1 MPLNPKPLKIVG
13 ERGAKN
19 PSYICGSTKNQVT
32 VLACTSASGYA
43 LPPYVILA
51 RKTLNQEITYGEVAA
66 TSYGLSPK
74 GWMDLT
80 LFNKWFKEQFL
91 PWAPPARPLQLLMD
105 GYASHLCQNL
115 IKTAAAEGIILFA
128 LAPLICASP

>member
-74 GWMDLT
+74 GWWT
-80 LFNKWFKEQFL
+80 LRCSTSGSRSNSCGG
-91 PWAPPARPLQLLMD
+91 PLQR
-105 GYASHLCQNL
+105 GPYN
-115 IKTAAAEGIILFA
+115 F
-128 LAPLICASP
+128 